1 MNDIAKSSLIVSVLS
16 IAGLALGFVSTCVI
30 AAVFGAGRQMDVF
43 FAAITIPT
51 FINSILC
58 SSLSFTFIPVLA
70 EYGATDKKDTDE
82 IISGFLLGSLLVSF
96 LLCLMMIGTAP
107 LLMRKIA
114 PGFTDSE
121 VIQSSNLLRWLLPVI
136 IFTVANELLSSVYY
150 SFSKFLLPS
159 LVKLLIPIFTIFLV
173 LALHP
178 VMETRSIVIAMLAGS
193 MVQSCILFIGLL
205 RMHGASFILR
215 PILNHP
221 GILKIVKLMVP
232 LLLGLTASR
241 ALPFIDRHFLSA
253 LGQGSIAHVEYGLKL
268 LSAIPPVIVSG
279 IAITLFP
286 VMAKHA
292 SLKQWDELIL
302 LISKG
307 MRLLFFLSIPF
318 VLLLGPYSCKIV
330 SLVFQRGAFTFAD
343 SVAVGSVFGFYLLAL
358 PAIAIGTIIGQTH
371 YVLQNTNTVALLS
384 VLQVAIYTSIIALIL
399 PWKGYIA
406 IPISYAICF
415 NAFAL
420 INAIIVRRRIKSS
433 IVMFPVWSVCS
444 NIFSGLF
451 AFVLLTACISLF
463 SPSPLFVAVFIF
475 VAFILY
481 FLFSRI
487 LFRTKES
494 EEILQLLFKTLPFF
508 KKIPAKYLTES

>member
-121 VIQSSNLLRWLLPVI
+121 VIQSSNLLRWLLPLI
-136 IFTVANELLSSVYY
+136 IFTVANELMSSVYY
-150 SFSKFLLPS
+150 SFRKFLLPS
-159 LVKLLIPIFTIFLV
+159 LVKLIIPTLTVFFV
-173 LALHP
+173 LAFHS

-193 MVQSCILFIGLL
+193 IFQSCFLFIGLL
-205 RMHGASFILR
+205 RMSGVSLILR
-215 PILNHP
+215 PRLNHP
-221 GILKIVKLMVP
+221 GIIKILKLMIP
-232 LLLGLTASR
+232 LLLGLIASR
-241 ALPFIDRHFLSA
+241 ALPFIDRYFLST
-253 LGQGSIAHVEYGLKL
+253 LDKGSIAYVEYGFKL

-279 IAITLFP
+279 IAIAVFP

-292 SLKQWDELIL
+292 SLRQWDELIV

-307 MRLLFFLSIPF
+307 IRLLFFLSIPF
-318 VLLLGPYSCKIV
+318 VVILGPHSNKIV
-330 SLVFQRGAFTFAD
+330 ALVFQRGAFTLAD
-343 SVAVGSVFGFYLLAL
+343 SIAVGGVFGLYLLAL
-358 PAIAIGTIIGQTH
+358 PAMAIGTIIGQAY
-371 YVLQNTNTVALLS
+371 YVLQDTKIAAFVGVIQVVIYILTVCLL
-384 VLQVAIYTSIIALIL
+384 L
-399 PWKGYIA
+399 PWLGYLA
-406 IPISYAICF
+406 IPASYSIYFNISLVNGILVRRKIISSVRMYPVRSICA
-415 NAFAL
+415 NLCSGGLAFAAL
-420 INAIIVRRRIKSS
+420 S
-433 IVMFPVWSVCS
+433 
-444 NIFSGLF
+444 
-451 AFVLLTACISLF
+451 ACIYF
-463 SPSPLFVAVFIF
+463 SSPPPILVAVLIF
-475 VAFILY
+475 CSFILY
-481 FLFSRI
+481 FSLSRFLFG
-487 LFRTKES
+487 TKES
-494 EEILQLLFKTLPFF
+494 EEIIQLVTNFVP
-508 KKIPAKYLTES
+508 SWRRR